1 MLIFQH
7 IPAIVRVIMV
17 FILVLICIR
26 KRLSLGNAFILGTI
40 FLSVLFGIKPLAMLE
55 SMVAS
60 VLDLKTL
67 SIAFIVSLILILSNN
82 MELAGQMERLLE
94 KFQGLVSNPKLNLI
108 IFPALIGLLPMP
120 GGAVFSAPMVK
131 KLGKTSKLS
140 SDQLS
145 FINYW
150 FRHIWEYWWPVY
162 PGVLL
167 TTILADINILSIM
180 LFMCPLTI
188 ITVCLGY
195 MTLKS
200 SVKFQEEGKSS
211 KRSSLL
217 PFLKELLPIIIVII
231 PGLGMGVIFSLA
243 FPTLIIS
250 KEIGLI
256 LALCM
261 AIGWVWYENNISK
274 ERIWQTLS
282 NPWLLKMGYM
292 IISIM
297 IFKGILEDSNAAAFI
312 SRELVLLQVP
322 LVLITVLLPFLV
334 GMSTGIVIAF
344 VGSTLPILIPLI
356 NSFGEA
362 NFIPAY
368 VMLVLTCGYAGV
380 LLSPIHLCLLLSNE
394 YFGAT
399 TGSVYR
405 HLLLPCIFLV
415 CISIIYFWVLRWLIS
430 LHFL

>member
-40 FLSVLFGIKPLAMLE
+40 FLSVLFGIKPLATLE

-94 KFQGLVSNPKLNLI
+94 KFQGLVSNPKLNLV

-120 GGAVFSAPMVK
+120 GGAVFSAPMVE

-261 AIGWVWYENNISK
+261 AIGWVWYENKVSK
-274 ERIWQTLS
+274 KRIWQTLS

-312 SRELVLLQVP
+312 SHELVLLQVP

-415 CISIIYFWVLRWLIS
+415 CISIIYFWVLRW
-430 LHFL
+430 

>member
-40 FLSVLFGIKPLAMLE
+40 FLSVLFGIKPMAMLG

-60 VLDLKTL
+60 ILDLKTL

-94 KFQGLVSNPKLNLI
+94 KFQGLVSNPKLNLV

-150 FRHIWEYWWPVY
+150 FRHIWEYWWPMY

-167 TTILADINILSIM
+167 ITILADINLLSIM

-195 MTLKS
+195 MTLKRF
-200 SVKFQEEGKSS
+200 VKFQEEGKSS
-211 KRSSLL
+211 KRSSVL
-217 PFLKELLPIIIVII
+217 PFLKELVPIIIVII
-231 PGLGMGVIFSLA
+231 PGLGMGIIFSLA
-243 FPTLIIS
+243 FPTLLIS

-261 AIGWVWYENNISK
+261 AIGWVWYENNVSK

-322 LVLITVLLPFLV
+322 LVLITVSLPFLV

-362 NFIPAY
+362 DFIPAY

-380 LLSPIHLCLLLSNE
+380 LLSPLHLCLLLSNE
-394 YFGAT
+394 YFGVT
-399 TGSVYR
+399 IGSVYR
-405 HLLLPCIFLV
+405 HLWLPCIFLV
-415 CISIIYFWVLRWLIS
+415 CISIIYFWVLHWLIS
-430 LHFL
+430 A